1 MTRLPKWSDKKAV
14 AKRVADEIEEGRLE
28 IERLWTIYP
37 HGRFSLPRQLL
48 ALEELMEAEGAR
60 GWPIGDEK
68 GAVEAARRG
77 DMEPLANLL
86 RPLVSP
92 PEFEIPDEV
101 NPKIKYLSP
110 ATWSIIADFLTGA
123 LNPRTGRVKG
133 RPGRPK
139 LSEEERRAKNRV
151 HDAADEFAVIRD
163 MLRYLYPERCSA
175 EINLSAEYIAQDRAR
190 IKTSVLNLR
199 KRRRKT
205 GHRVWGDGGHKTP

>member
-1 MTRLPKWSDKKAV
+1 MTRPPRWSDKKAV

-37 HGRFSLPRQLL
+37 DGRFSLPVHLKT
-48 ALEELMEAEGAR
+48 LEELIQAEWAR
-60 GWPIGDEK
+60 GWPIDDEK
-68 GAVEAARRG
+68 GAVEAAHRG
-77 DMEPLANLL
+77 DIEPLANLL

-92 PEFEIPDEV
+92 PEFEIPDAV
-101 NPKIKYLSP
+101 NPNIKYLSP

-123 LNPRTGRVKG
+123 LNPRTGRVRG

-163 MLRYLYPERCSA
+163 ILRYVYPERSSA
-175 EINLSAEYIAQDRAR
+175 EINLRAEEIAQDRAR
-190 IKTSVLNLR
+190 IKTSVHNLR

-205 GHRVWGDGGHKTP
+205 GHRV